1 MLRTLYCP
9 KGCTVKFSY
18 REMSLLLVDAVSQAV
33 DTVQDFVSDYQFFR
47 VWTANS
53 VEEAWKILADQEK
66 SITLVITAWKMQP
79 QSGFQLVEKIR
90 NDARLKETP
99 VLMMRDKRDKHV
111 DEKGEELGIT
121 GYIPLPLVS
130 KSTLAEIDKILE
142 PLVDET
148 EEEFLKHAHEAR
160 IAVRKEKWDKAEK
173 HYKAAL
179 AAKNDEEC
187 HLGLGKIL
195 KAKNDFA
202 GAEKCFMSAMRMNPK
217 NLKGYVG
224 LADSYIAAGRL
235 EDALK
240 VLALAVTMSK
250 KIKASGNT
258 QASLF
263 FYMGEVALRLKR
275 LKESLGYFRK
285 VGELN
290 TTDAE
295 LQVKIGDTLSEDD
308 RLEEAE
314 EFYQLALKMN
324 PGLAHVYNRL
334 GMAYRRQKKFT
345 EALNLYNR
353 ALTFHPDDENLQY
366 NIARVYW
373 EMEDFQPAAET
384 LSKALKLNPEFNE
397 ARQLLDA
404 VLKKLGYEMNEEGK
418 IVPPA
423 SAEN

>member
-1 MLRTLYCP
+1 MLPTRHPP
-9 KGCTVKFSY
+9 KGRIVKFSY
-18 REMSLLLVDAVSQAV
+18 RNMSLLLVDAVSQAV
-33 DTVQDFVSDYQFFR
+33 DTIHNFVSDYQFYR
-47 VWTANS
+47 VWTAGS
-53 VEEAWKILADQEK
+53 VEEAWKILSDPEK

-79 QSGFQLVEKIR
+79 QSGFQLVDKIR
-90 NDARLKETP
+90 KDPRLKDTW

-111 DEKGEELGIT
+111 EAQGKDLGIN
-121 GYIPLPLVS
+121 GYIPLPLES
-130 KSTLAEIDKILE
+130 KSALAEIDKILE

-148 EEEFLKHAHEAR
+148 EEEFLKHIHEAR
-160 IAVRKEKWDKAEK
+160 IAARKEKWEQAEE
-173 HYKAAL
+173 HYRAAL
-179 AAKNDEEC
+179 EAKNDEEC
-187 HLGLGKIL
+187 QLGLGKIL
-195 KAKNDFA
+195 KAKSDFV
-202 GAEKCFMSAMRMNPK
+202 GAEKCFMSAMRLNPK

-224 LADSYIAAGRL
+224 LADSYMAAGRL

-240 VLALAVTMSK
+240 VLTLAVTMAK
-250 KIKASGNT
+250 KIKASGST

-295 LQVKIGDTLSEDD
+295 LQVKIGDTLSDD
-308 RLEEAE
+308 DHLEEAE

-324 PGLAHVYNRL
+324 PELAHVYNRL
-334 GMAYRRQKKFT
+334 GMAYRRQKKFDQ
-345 EALNLYNR
+345 ALNLYTR
-353 ALTFHPDDENLQY
+353 ALTFHPEDENLHY

-384 LSKALKLNPEFNE
+384 LSKALKLNAEFAE

-404 VLKKLGYEMNEEGK
+404 VLQKLGYEMNGEGK
-418 IVPPA
+418 LVPPA
-423 SAEN
+423 SA